1 MKKKAFASFIL
12 TLSLIILNINICYCS
27 ALEIIT
33 GINAAYNAVN
43 NASSVQQKRDAIR
56 DWIYKNS
63 EAAGFMF
70 DLTTFYP
77 TVDFLI
83 NLLPDDIVE
92 SLGSNP
98 SEESVLDAVQ
108 NFIINNQSVSNN
120 NIINDNSINTGIVNF
135 ANYYQDQNKYYVL
148 HPFDMNKNNN
158 KIYWS
163 NPDSLQAVIDLINQ
177 YKDDYYISYFG
188 SNLYN
193 QQTQLILLINKSNVV
208 FACNTPGA
216 TALVGNDMYIPF
228 YLLDKSGNRVYYNS
242 TGVENILLVK
252 QYDSTNHVYID
263 GSLNKMNVGAG
274 GVKGLLPL
282 DGVYLGPG
290 STMGSYWQ
298 ADGTNGTKQI
308 GKLLTTGNDEA
319 IVYKNYSTYA
329 ATVDG
334 AQPYYFNSQVWQ
346 DFSSSQGDYTLTS
359 SNINT
364 VTYGDTVSYINDYH
378 DTNNNYP
385 DNSTVNNWIETTN
398 NNNSGGGSGDDSG
411 GGSGG
416 SGSDDSGSIFDWLKT
431 LGKAIGDLI
440 SGVGNFLSEIVAG
453 LVDAIT
459 NLLDAITTL
468 ITGVLESLT
477 NIFSGLIEFIFAG
490 LPDDIRNV
498 LSLAL
503 TVAILISVLKLIRGN

>member
-1 MKKKAFASFIL
+1 MKRKAFASFIL

-27 ALEIIT
+27 AFEIIT

-43 NASSVQQKRDAIR
+43 NASSVQEKKDAIR
-56 DWIYKNS
+56 NWIYKNS

-70 DLTTFYP
+70 DLTTFNP
-77 TVDFLI
+77 TADFLI

-98 SEESVLDAVQ
+98 SEEAVIDAVQ
-108 NFIINNQSVSNN
+108 DFILDNQTVSNN
-120 NIINDNSINTGIVNF
+120 SIVNDHSVNVF
-135 ANYYQDQNKYYVL
+135 IENFSNNFEEMYWTEV
-148 HPFDMNKNNN
+148 HPFNLDDSRNYNWWTSNESFYFNKL
-158 KIYWS
+158 K
-163 NPDSLQAVIDLINQ
+163 SLVTQ
-177 YKDDYYISYFG
+177 YQNDYYIYFYG
-188 SNLYN
+188 GTLYN
-193 QQTQLILLINKSNVV
+193 NSK
-208 FACNTPGA
+208 
-216 TALVGNDMYIPF
+216 ALVICVKKEDVVLVRATGLNTYFTHANTLHTNGDLISTYSSAPESTKVFYWESNTGWLEGDISLVKTSVFGNNFKCLAPLPNYYLTTSGTSWQGNSVIDTGKLFSVGEKTYYFYNSYSIYASVPF
-228 YLLDKSGNRVYYNS
+228 GCNPYYYN
-242 TGVENILLVK
+242 
-252 QYDSTNHVYID
+252 
-263 GSLNKMNVGAG
+263 
-274 GVKGLLPL
+274 
-282 DGVYLGPG
+282 
-290 STMGSYWQ
+290 
-298 ADGTNGTKQI
+298 
-308 GKLLTTGNDEA
+308 
-319 IVYKNYSTYA
+319 
-329 ATVDG
+329 
-334 AQPYYFNSQVWQ
+334 NSVWQ
-346 DFSSSQGDYTLTS
+346 DFSSSSGDYTLTNN
-359 SNINT
+359 NINT

-398 NNNSGGGSGDDSG
+398 NNNNSGGGSGDDPG
-411 GGSGG
+411 GG

-440 SGVGNFLSEIVAG
+440 KGVGNFLSEIVAG

-459 NLLDAITTL
+459 NLLDSITTL